1 MRIAIVHF
9 HLQTGGVTRV
19 IQHACAALAAAG
31 HSVVVLSGEP
41 AQQPGSLAA
50 RIEVIPGLGYEERRQ
65 PLDARALQQAMEQA
79 AKRALSAPPDLWHV
93 HNHCLGKN
101 LALPDALC
109 GLAAA
114 GHRLLLQPHD
124 FAEDGRPALY
134 RRMLE
139 SIGAQDGAGLSAHL
153 YPVAPQ
159 IHYAT
164 LNARDHRFFAAAGVP
179 SDQLHRLPNAV
190 SFAGELANIPAGKCI
205 SETKTVGQSVRQSGG
220 QSGGLSR
227 GQPNGDKIATS
238 GEHIEIGR
246 KNTRAG
252 LENTAAGLVNNAAG
266 IENTAAGLD
275 HRRWLYPTRA
285 IRRKNLGE
293 LLLWAA
299 LAGPGDRFA
308 TTQAP
313 QNPLEQ
319 PIYRRWI
326 ALVQQLGLPVDLEL
340 GAGNSDFGALLASS
354 HALMTTSVA
363 EGFGLAFLEPWLIGR
378 PLAGRDLP
386 EITADFS
393 ADGLDLSG
401 LYQRLPV
408 PLDWL
413 DAAALRR
420 RLDQALAAAA
430 SAYDREREADDL
442 ERAWRAAV
450 DEDGRVDFGRLDEDA
465 QTQVLR
471 HIGADPAA
479 SSALDATSPPLAAAA
494 ELIERNQAVVE
505 REYLIDGYRRRLE
518 TIYQSLLNTPTG
530 PLHDQADGRAL
541 IARFQAPERLHLLRT

>member
-19 IQHACAALAAAG
+19 IQHACAALASVG
-31 HSVVVLSGEP
+31 HAVVVLSGEP
-41 AQQPGSLAA
+41 PQQPGSLAA
-50 RIEVIPGLGYEERRQ
+50 RVEVVSALGYEERRQ
-65 PLDARALQQAMEQA
+65 PLGASALQQAMEQA
-79 AKRALSAPPDLWHV
+79 ATRALGGPADLWHV

-101 LALPDALC
+101 LALPDALR

-114 GHRLLLQPHD
+114 GQRLLLQPHD

-139 SIGAQDGAGLSAHL
+139 TTDAQDGAALSTHL
-153 YPVAPQ
+153 YPLAPQ

-164 LNARDHRFFAAAGVP
+164 LNERDYRFLAAAGIP
-179 SDQLHRLPNAV
+179 STQLHRLPNAV
-190 SFAGELANIPAGKCI
+190 SFA
-205 SETKTVGQSVRQSGG
+205 SEQD
-220 QSGGLSR
+220 SR
-227 GQPNGDKIATS
+227 ASRRPRDQ
-238 GEHIEIGR
+238 H
-246 KNTRAG
+246 TRARG
-252 LENTAAGLVNNAAG
+252 
-266 IENTAAGLD
+266 D

-299 LAGPGDRFA
+299 LAGPEDRFA

-319 PIYRRWI
+319 PIYQRWV
-326 ALVQQLGLPVDLEL
+326 ALAQELALPVDLEL
-340 GAGNSDFGALLASS
+340 GADNSDFSALLASS

-386 EITADFS
+386 EITADFR

-413 DAAALRR
+413 DAATLRR

-430 SAYDREREADDL
+430 SAYGREREVDDL
-442 ERAWRAAV
+442 ERAWHAAV
-450 DEDGRVDFGRLDEDA
+450 AKDSRVDFGRLDEDG
-465 QTQVLR
+465 QIQVLR
-471 HIGADPAA
+471 HIRTDPAA
-479 SSALDATSPPLAAAA
+479 GSALDATSPPLTAGA
-494 ELIERNQAVVE
+494 ELIARNQAVVE

-518 TIYQSLLNTPTG
+518 AIYQSLLNAPAA
-530 PLHDQADGRAL
+530 PLRDQADGPVL
-541 IARFQAPERLHLLRT
+541 IACFQAPERLHLLRT

>member
-19 IQHACAALAAAG
+19 IQHACAALASAG

-41 AQQPGSLAA
+41 PQQPGSLAA
-50 RIEVIPGLGYEERRQ
+50 RVEVVSALGYEERRQ
-65 PLDARALQQAMEQA
+65 PLGASALQQAMEQA
-79 AKRALSAPPDLWHV
+79 AARALGGPPDLWHI

-101 LALPDALC
+101 LALPEALRR
-109 GLAAA
+109 LAEA

-139 SIGAQDGAGLSAHL
+139 TIGAQDGARLSAHL

-164 LNARDHRFFAAAGVP
+164 LNERDHGFLAAAGVP
-179 SDQLHRLPNAV
+179 STQLHRLPNAV
-190 SFAGELANIPAGKCI
+190 SFAGEQDSRASRDVCQANSKR
-205 SETKTVGQSVRQSGG
+205 T
-220 QSGGLSR
+220 
-227 GQPNGDKIATS
+227 TS
-238 GEHIEIGR
+238 GR
-246 KNTRAG
+246 ADRAG
-252 LENTAAGLVNNAAG
+252 RAG
-266 IENTAAGLD
+266 ID

-299 LAGPGDRFA
+299 LAGPDDRFA

-319 PIYRRWI
+319 PIYQRWA
-326 ALVQQLGLPVDLEL
+326 ALVDELELPVDLEL
-340 GAGNSDFGALLASS
+340 GANNGDFGALLASS

-386 EITADFS
+386 EITADFR

-401 LYQRLPV
+401 LYRRLPI

-413 DAAALRR
+413 DTAALRR

-430 SAYDREREADDL
+430 SAYGREREADDL

-450 DEDGRVDFGRLDEDA
+450 DEEGRVDYGRLDEDA

-471 HIGADPAA
+471 HVRADPAA
-479 SSALDATSPPLAAAA
+479 SSALDATSPPLTADA
-494 ELIERNQAVVE
+494 ELIARNQAVVE

-518 TIYQSLLNTPTG
+518 AIYQSLLNAPPTP
-530 PLHDQADGRAL
+530 LRDQADGHAL
-541 IARFQAPERLHLLRT
+541 IARFQAPERLHL

>member
-19 IQHACAALAAAG
+19 IQHACAALASAG

-41 AQQPGSLAA
+41 PQQPGSLAA
-50 RIEVIPGLGYEERRQ
+50 RVEVVSALGYEERRQ
-65 PLDARALQQAMEQA
+65 PLGASALQQAMEQA
-79 AKRALSAPPDLWHV
+79 AARALGGPPDLWHI

-101 LALPDALC
+101 LALPEALRR
-109 GLAAA
+109 LAEA

-139 SIGAQDGAGLSAHL
+139 TIGAQDGARLSAHL

-164 LNARDHRFFAAAGVP
+164 LNERDHGFLAAAGVP
-179 SDQLHRLPNAV
+179 STQLHRLPNAV
-190 SFAGELANIPAGKCI
+190 SFAGE
-205 SETKTVGQSVRQSGG
+205 QD
-220 QSGGLSR
+220 SR
-227 GQPNGDKIATS
+227 ASRPPSSQQ
-238 GEHIEIGR
+238 
-246 KNTRAG
+246 
-252 LENTAAGLVNNAAG
+252 TAARS
-266 IENTAAGLD
+266 D

-299 LAGPGDRFA
+299 LADPEDRFA

-319 PIYRRWI
+319 PIYQRWV
-326 ALVQQLGLPVDLEL
+326 ALAQALALPVDLAL

-386 EITADFS
+386 EITADFR

-401 LYQRLPV
+401 LYRRLPV

-413 DAAALRR
+413 DTAALRR
-420 RLDQALAAAA
+420 RLDQALAAPA
-430 SAYDREREADDL
+430 SAYGREREADDL

-450 DEDGRVDFGRLDEDA
+450 DEEGRVDYGRLDEDA

-471 HIGADPAA
+471 HVRADPAA
-479 SSALDATSPPLAAAA
+479 SSALDATSPPLTADA
-494 ELIERNQAVVE
+494 ELIARNQAVVE

-518 TIYQSLLNTPTG
+518 AIYQSLLNAPATP
-530 PLHDQADGRAL
+530 LRDQADGQAL

>member
-19 IQHACAALAAAG
+19 IQHACAALASAG

-41 AQQPGSLAA
+41 PQPPGSLAA
-50 RIEVIPGLGYEERRQ
+50 RVEVVSALGYEERR
-65 PLDARALQQAMEQA
+65 PPMGASALQQAMEQA
-79 AKRALSAPPDLWHV
+79 AARALGGPPDLWHI

-101 LALPDALC
+101 LALPEALRR
-109 GLAAA
+109 LAEA

-134 RRMLE
+134 QRMLE
-139 SIGAQDGAGLSAHL
+139 TIGAQDGARLSAFL

-164 LNARDHRFFAAAGVP
+164 LNQRDYRFLAAAGVP
-179 SDQLHRLPNAV
+179 STQLHRLPNAV
-190 SFAGELANIPAGKCI
+190 SFAGEQDRLNSKR
-205 SETKTVGQSVRQSGG
+205 TRSGR
-220 QSGGLSR
+220 SG
-227 GQPNGDKIATS
+227 
-238 GEHIEIGR
+238 
-246 KNTRAG
+246 RAG
-252 LENTAAGLVNNAAG
+252 
-266 IENTAAGLD
+266 ID

-293 LLLWAA
+293 LLFWAA
-299 LAGPGDRFA
+299 LAGPDERFA
-308 TTQAP
+308 TTLAP
-313 QNPLEQ
+313 QNPTEQ
-319 PIYRRWI
+319 PIYQRWV
-326 ALVQQLGLPVDLEL
+326 ALAQELALPVDLAL

-386 EITADFS
+386 EITADFR

-430 SAYDREREADDL
+430 SAYGREREADDL
-442 ERAWRAAV
+442 QRAWHAAV

-471 HIGADPAA
+471 HVCADPAA
-479 SSALDATSPPLAAAA
+479 NSALDATSPPLTADA
-494 ELIERNQAVVE
+494 ELIARNQAVVE
-505 REYLIDGYRRRLE
+505 REYLIDGYRLRLE
-518 TIYQSLLNTPTG
+518 AIYQSLLNAPATP
-530 PLHDQADGRAL
+530 LRDQADGQAL

>member
-31 HSVVVLSGEP
+31 HSVLVLSGEP

-50 RIEVIPGLGYEERRQ
+50 RIEVIPALGYEERRP
-65 PLDARALQQAMEQA
+65 PLGSKALQQAMEQA
-79 AKRALSAPPDLWHV
+79 AKRMLGAAPDLWHV

-101 LALPDALC
+101 LALPDALRA
-109 GLAAA
+109 LAEA

-139 SIGAQDGAGLSAHL
+139 TIGAQDGAGLSAHL

-164 LNARDHRFFAAAGVP
+164 LNLRDHGFFAAAGVP
-179 SDQLHRLPNAV
+179 STQLHRLPNAV
-190 SFAGELANIPAGKCI
+190 SFAGEQDSKASRPPSRQQTA
-205 SETKTVGQSVRQSGG
+205 VG
-220 QSGGLSR
+220 
-227 GQPNGDKIATS
+227 I
-238 GEHIEIGR
+238 
-246 KNTRAG
+246 
-252 LENTAAGLVNNAAG
+252 
-266 IENTAAGLD
+266 D

-299 LAGPGDRFA
+299 LAGPDDRFA
-308 TTQAP
+308 TTLAP

-319 PIYRRWI
+319 PIYQRWVSL
-326 ALVQQLGLPVDLEL
+326 ARELALPVDLEL

-378 PLAGRDLP
+378 PVAGRDLP

-401 LYQRLPV
+401 LYRRLPV

-430 SAYDREREADDL
+430 SAYGREREADDL
-442 ERAWRAAV
+442 ERAWRVAL
-450 DEDGRVDFGRLDEDA
+450 DEDSRVDFGRLDEDA

-471 HIGADPAA
+471 HVRADPAA
-479 SSALDATSPPLAAAA
+479 GSALDATSPPLAAEA
-494 ELIERNQAVVE
+494 ELIARNQAVVE

-518 TIYQSLLNTPTG
+518 AIYQSLLNAPTA
-530 PLHDQADGRAL
+530 PLRDQADGRAL

>member
-19 IQHACAALAAAG
+19 IQHACAALASAG

-41 AQQPGSLAA
+41 PQQPGSLAA
-50 RIEVIPGLGYEERRQ
+50 RVEVVSALGYEERRQ
-65 PLDARALQQAMEQA
+65 PLGASALQQAMEQA
-79 AKRALSAPPDLWHV
+79 AARALGGPPDLWHI

-101 LALPDALC
+101 LALPEALRR
-109 GLAAA
+109 LAEA

-139 SIGAQDGAGLSAHL
+139 TIGAQDGAGLSAHL

-164 LNARDHRFFAAAGVP
+164 LNERDHGFLAAAGVP
-179 SDQLHRLPNAV
+179 STQLHRLPNAV
-190 SFAGELANIPAGKCI
+190 SFAGE
-205 SETKTVGQSVRQSGG
+205 QD
-220 QSGGLSR
+220 SR
-227 GQPNGDKIATS
+227 ASRPPSSQQ
-238 GEHIEIGR
+238 
-246 KNTRAG
+246 
-252 LENTAAGLVNNAAG
+252 TAARS
-266 IENTAAGLD
+266 D

-299 LAGPGDRFA
+299 LADPEDRFA

-319 PIYRRWI
+319 PIYQRWV
-326 ALVQQLGLPVDLEL
+326 ALAQALALPVDLAL

-386 EITADFS
+386 EITADFR

-430 SAYDREREADDL
+430 SAYSREREADDL
-442 ERAWRAAV
+442 ERTWRAAV
-450 DEDGRVDFGRLDEDA
+450 DEEGRVDFGRLDEDA

-471 HIGADPAA
+471 HVRADPAA
-479 SSALDATSPPLAAAA
+479 GSALDATSPPLTADA
-494 ELIERNQAVVE
+494 ELIARNQAVVE
-505 REYLIDGYRRRLE
+505 REYLIDGYRHRLE
-518 TIYQSLLNTPTG
+518 AIYQSLLNAPATP
-530 PLHDQADGRAL
+530 LRDQADGQAL